1 MTGRD
6 FKAQPHSI
14 GTYHKRELSQSKQV
28 IGNNEYSLSKNS
40 GGFNNKTP
48 TTTLGMAGA
57 QQMLATNTSVRS
69 QQPYSFKASI
79 DQLEEEIMNLAQE
92 VSFCKKEVQILKQEQ
107 DTVEEVSETQCL
119 DIKRYLMKELAILD
133 DVINK
138 ANVR

>member
-1 MTGRD
+1 
-6 FKAQPHSI
+6 
-14 GTYHKRELSQSKQV
+14 
-28 IGNNEYSLSKNS
+28 
-40 GGFNNKTP
+40 
-48 TTTLGMAGA
+48 MAGA

-79 DQLEEEIMNLAQE
+79 DQLEEEIMSLAQE

-119 DIKRYLMKELAILD
+119 DIKRYLMKELTILD